1 MQETLHSTDFYG
13 WVNQQTELLKAG
25 NLADLDIDNIAEEIE
40 DMGKSLQRELV
51 SRLKILFMHILK
63 WKYQPGY
70 QGNSWKYTIEE
81 QRSELADLLEDNS
94 SLAQKLDNALER
106 GYKYARTSAA
116 RATGLPKSTFPESC
130 PWIFE
135 QAMNDT
141 FWPE

>member
-70 QGNSWKYTIEE
+70 QGMRSAGRPFQQCRG
-81 QRSELADLLEDNS
+81 QRPGHRRQGAHTDCQFRYDH
-94 SLAQKLDNALER
+94 
-106 GYKYARTSAA
+106 YH
-116 RATGLPKSTFPESC
+116 
-130 PWIFE
+130 
-135 QAMNDT
+135 
-141 FWPE
+141 